1 MILIDFNQQIVSS
14 AYYLQKNNIEINV
27 KTLQHT
33 FFKYI
38 ISRIHG
44 INNSQ
49 IARKHGKFSKTA
61 HDIVICCDGR
71 NYWRRDYFPY
81 YKIKRAENRSKS
93 TLDWGKIFE
102 CVDEIKENI
111 AKNTKIKLINIDK
124 VEADDIISILVKHF
138 SGNENICILST
149 DRDFVQLQVYDN
161 VWQFSTISNEFI
173 KPEISGIDSLIEKLI
188 VGDKG
193 DGVPNV
199 LSSDDIFVQDKG
211 RQTPIRK
218 NKYEELYTAI
228 KNKVT
233 KSSTSYEDLMIIE
246 DCSTNLN
253 RNNKLMNL
261 ITGIPQEITISI
273 INEYDKVKIFNEEL
287 DVFNCLNFI
296 KNNNF
301 NIEKQDEIYIIG
313 S

>member
-14 AYYLQKNNIEINV
+14 AHYLQKNNIEINV
-27 KTLQHT
+27 STLQHT

-44 INNSQ
+44 INSSP
-49 IARKHGKFSKTA
+49 IARKHGAFSKTA
-61 HDIVICCDGR
+61 HDVIICCDGR

-93 TLDWGKIFE
+93 SLDWGKIFE

-111 AKNTKIKLINIDK
+111 INNTKLKLINVDK
-124 VEADDIISILVKHF
+124 VEADDIISVLVKEF
-138 SGNENICILST
+138 SGKENICILST
-149 DRDFVQLQVYDN
+149 DRDFVQLQEYDN
-161 VWQFSTISNEFI
+161 IWQFSTISNSFI
-173 KPEISGIDSLIEKLI
+173 KPDISGVDSLIDKLI

-199 LSSDDIFVQDKG
+199 LSSDDIFVQEKG

-233 KSSTSYEDLMIIE
+233 KCATYEDLMIIE
-246 DCSTNLN
+246 ECSVNLS
-253 RNNKLMNL
+253 RNNQLMNL
-261 ITGIPQEITISI
+261 ITGIPKEISKLI
-273 INEYDKVKIFNEEL
+273 IQEYDKVKKFNDDL

-296 KNNNF
+296 RNNDF
-301 NIEKQDEIYIIG
+301 NIEKHDIIYIVG

>member
-14 AYYLQKNNIEINV
+14 AHYLQKNNIEINV
-27 KTLQHT
+27 STLQHT

-44 INNSQ
+44 INSSP
-49 IARKHGKFSKTA
+49 IARKHGAFSKTA
-61 HDIVICCDGR
+61 HDVIICCDGR

-93 TLDWGKIFE
+93 SLDWGKIFE

-111 AKNTKIKLINIDK
+111 INNTKLKLINVDK
-124 VEADDIISILVKHF
+124 VEADDIISVLVKEF
-138 SGNENICILST
+138 SGKENICILST
-149 DRDFVQLQVYDN
+149 DRDFVQLQEYDN
-161 VWQFSTISNEFI
+161 IWQFSTISNSFI
-173 KPEISGIDSLIEKLI
+173 KPDISGVDSLIDKLI

-199 LSSDDIFVQDKG
+199 LSSDDIFIQEKG

-233 KSSTSYEDLMIIE
+233 KCATYEDLMIIE
-246 DCSTNLN
+246 ECSANLS
-253 RNNKLMNL
+253 RNNQLMNL
-261 ITGIPQEITISI
+261 ITGIPKEISNSI
-273 INEYDKVKIFNEEL
+273 LHEYDKVKKFNDDL

-296 KNNNF
+296 RNNNF
-301 NIEKQDEIYIIG
+301 NIEKHDIIYIVG

>member
-14 AYYLQKNNIEINV
+14 AHYLQKNNIEINV
-27 KTLQHT
+27 STLQHT

-44 INNSQ
+44 INSSP
-49 IARKHGKFSKTA
+49 IARKHGAFSKTA
-61 HDIVICCDGR
+61 HDVIICCDGR

-93 TLDWGKIFE
+93 SLDWGKIFE

-111 AKNTKIKLINIDK
+111 INNTKLKLINVDK
-124 VEADDIISILVKHF
+124 VEADDIISVLVKEF
-138 SGNENICILST
+138 SGKENICILST
-149 DRDFVQLQVYDN
+149 DRDFVQLQEYDN
-161 VWQFSTISNEFI
+161 IWQFSTISNSFI
-173 KPEISGIDSLIEKLI
+173 KPDISGVDSLIDKLI

-199 LSSDDIFVQDKG
+199 LSSDDIFVQEKG

-233 KSSTSYEDLMIIE
+233 KCATYEDLMIIE
-246 DCSTNLN
+246 ECSVNLS
-253 RNNKLMNL
+253 RNNQLMNL
-261 ITGIPQEITISI
+261 ITGIPKEISKLI
-273 INEYDKVKIFNEEL
+273 IQEYDKVKKFNDDL

-296 KNNNF
+296 RNNNF
-301 NIEKQDEIYIIG
+301 NIEKHDIIYIVG

>member
-14 AYYLQKNNIEINV
+14 AHYLQKNNIEINV
-27 KTLQHT
+27 STLQHT

-44 INNSQ
+44 INSSP
-49 IARKHGKFSKTA
+49 IARKHGAFSKTA
-61 HDIVICCDGR
+61 HDVIICCDGR

-93 TLDWGKIFE
+93 SLDWGKIFE

-111 AKNTKIKLINIDK
+111 INNTKLKLINVDK
-124 VEADDIISILVKHF
+124 VEADDIISVLVKEF
-138 SGNENICILST
+138 SGKENICILST
-149 DRDFVQLQVYDN
+149 DRDFVQLQEYDN
-161 VWQFSTISNEFI
+161 IWQFSTISNSFI
-173 KPEISGIDSLIEKLI
+173 KPDISGVDSLIDKLI

-199 LSSDDIFVQDKG
+199 LSSDDIFVQEKG

-233 KSSTSYEDLMIIE
+233 KCATYEDLMIIE
-246 DCSTNLN
+246 ECSANLS
-253 RNNKLMNL
+253 RNNQLMNL
-261 ITGIPQEITISI
+261 ITGIPKEISKLI
-273 INEYDKVKIFNEEL
+273 IHEYDKVKKFNDDL

-296 KNNNF
+296 RNNNF
-301 NIEKQDEIYIIG
+301 NIEKHDIIYIVG

>member
-14 AYYLQKNNIEINV
+14 AHYLQKNNIEINV
-27 KTLQHT
+27 STLQHT

-44 INNSQ
+44 INSSP
-49 IARKHGKFSKTA
+49 IARKHGTFSKTA
-61 HDIVICCDGR
+61 HDVIICCDGR

-93 TLDWGKIFE
+93 SLDWGKIFE

-111 AKNTKIKLINIDK
+111 INNTKLKLINVDK
-124 VEADDIISILVKHF
+124 VEADDIISVLVKEF
-138 SGNENICILST
+138 SGKENICILST
-149 DRDFVQLQVYDN
+149 DRDFVQLQEYDN
-161 VWQFSTISNEFI
+161 IWQFSTISNSFI
-173 KPEISGIDSLIEKLI
+173 KPDISGVDSLIDKLI

-199 LSSDDIFVQDKG
+199 LSSDDIFVQEKG

-233 KSSTSYEDLMIIE
+233 KCATYEDLMIIE
-246 DCSTNLN
+246 ECSANLS
-253 RNNKLMNL
+253 RNNQLMNL
-261 ITGIPQEITISI
+261 ITGIPKEISNLILQ
-273 INEYDKVKIFNEEL
+273 EYDKVKKFNDDL

-296 KNNNF
+296 RNNNF
-301 NIEKQDEIYIIG
+301 NIEKHDIIYIVG